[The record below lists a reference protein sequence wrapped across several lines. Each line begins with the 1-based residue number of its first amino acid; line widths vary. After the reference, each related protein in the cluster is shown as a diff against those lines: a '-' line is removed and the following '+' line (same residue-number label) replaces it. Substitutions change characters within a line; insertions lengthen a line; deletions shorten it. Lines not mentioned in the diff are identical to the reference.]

1 MSKQLKTDKAL
12 DKNLRPLKVGEKT
25 SPIELAEDKVRV
37 NEKATFS
44 KDLVIQGD
52 LFIEGSTADIKMT
65 DGVEIETTT
74 TGGYVTVRANALS
87 VYSAAYSG
95 DGDSTDNEA
104 ILALVPSSGMDAKIL
119 LYDASAIK
127 WTIGNDANDSNNLK
141 IDATD
146 TTVGAAT
153 KLTLTTDGDLKADRD
168 IYTGRA
174 VSFDSGLTTYIQE
187 SSDDV
192 LSIYVGGDEMLKI
205 DESSVGNGTV
215 TSQGSLLI
223 KERIGA
229 AADVAA
235 YGQIWVKQATP
246 NELYFTNDA
255 GNDIQLTSGT
265 SAAGGGGTSY
275 HYKMHQFYASATTDV
290 YVPFGASTVEGSSTS
305 TTMIDD
311 TFWIAPFDGKLVKAY
326 LYARTGPDETD
337 LKLRING
344 TLGASVL
351 SGGAVDADSGSTVYS
366 FTCDQNNTF
375 SEGDVINLYADIT
388 TAPYQ
393 VTMTTVWEID

>member
-1 MSKQLKTDKAL
+1 MSKELKTDKAL
-12 DKNLRPLKVGEKT
+12 DKNLRPLRVGEKT

-37 NEKATFS
+37 NEKTTFS

-65 DGVEIETTT
+65 DGIQIETTT
-74 TGGYVTVRANALS
+74 TGGYVTVRANAIS
-87 VYSAAYSG
+87 VNSAAYSG
-95 DGDSTDNEA
+95 DGDSTDNQA
-104 ILALVPSSGMDAKIL
+104 TLALIPSSGMDAKIL

-127 WTIGNDANDSNNLK
+127 WTIGNDADDSNNLK

-146 TTVGAAT
+146 ATVGAAT

-168 IYTGRA
+168 IYAGRA

-187 SSDDV
+187 SADDV

-205 DESSVGNGTV
+205 DESTGLPGQIL
-215 TSQGSLLI
+215 SQAPLLL
-223 KERIGA
+223 KENIGA
-229 AADVAA
+229 TPDVAA

-290 YVPFGASTVEGSSTS
+290 YVPFGASTVESSSTG

-375 SEGDVINLYADIT
+375 SEGDVVNLYADIT